1 MQQNK
6 LDFLKELSELLEK
19 YKVELCLEYWQSE
32 ASVYINDNS
41 EVQNLFSEDNLLF
54 QTAEY
59 KIIDS
64 NMINKFINSKK
75 I

>member
-32 ASVYINDNS
+32 ASLYLNDNS
-41 EVQNLFSEDNLLF
+41 EVLNMFSENNLLF
-54 QTAEY
+54 QTCEY
-59 KIIDS
+59 KIIDGK
-64 NMINKFINSKK
+64 MIDDLIISKK

>member
-32 ASVYINDNS
+32 ASVYLNDNS
-41 EVQNLFSEDNLLF
+41 EILNMFSENNLLF

-64 NMINKFINSKK
+64 NLINSFINSKK